1 MVLFIDGANVCAS
14 VGECIPD
21 TPQVNPLSTPLS
33 KLPEEEE
40 KEQHTPVPSFSP
52 SSSPSQQHT
61 ETEITP
67 GEEKEA
73 CVEPNSQQSLS
84 QQEILEA
91 AVVASESARQ
101 VWKQRDGKSREW
113 LPWLTRQGCVSATAL
128 SYPSSMALTDSVT
141 NDGNSIGVTTPPRKE
156 PTEERETSNTSIGG
170 EQPPLTN
177 SHSSSPHPASPLPLS
192 PADVQVS

>member
-1 MVLFIDGANVCAS
+1 MFVCVLESAFLIHHS
-14 VGECIPD
+14 
-21 TPQVNPLSTPLS
+21 PQVNPLSTPLSTPLS

-40 KEQHTPVPSFSP
+40 KEQHAPVPSFSP

-67 GEEKEA
+67 GEGKEA

-101 VWKQRDGKSREW
+101 VWKQLDGKNK
-113 LPWLTRQGCVSATAL
+113 TA
-128 SYPSSMALTDSVT
+128 
-141 NDGNSIGVTTPPRKE
+141 
-156 PTEERETSNTSIGG
+156 
-170 EQPPLTN
+170 
-177 SHSSSPHPASPLPLS
+177 
-192 PADVQVS
+192 

>member
-67 GEEKEA
+67 GEGKEA

-84 QQEILEA
+84 QQEMLEA

-113 LPWLTRQGCVSATAL
+113 LYTMVDLSRLYFCNCSLIYTHSPWLSQILLPT
-128 SYPSSMALTDSVT
+128 MVT
-141 NDGNSIGVTTPPRKE
+141 P
-156 PTEERETSNTSIGG
+156 
-170 EQPPLTN
+170 
-177 SHSSSPHPASPLPLS
+177 
-192 PADVQVS
+192 